1 MVVRG
6 LVILIELY
14 RRMISPFLARS
25 CRFEPSC
32 SQYAQQALERHGL
45 WRGSRLAMGRLLRC
59 HPWSHGGVDPVR

>member
-6 LVILIELY
+6 LVVVIELY
-14 RRMISPFLARS
+14 RTLISPFLSPS

-32 SQYAQQALERHGL
+32 SRYAQQALERHGL
-45 WRGSRLAMGRLLRC
+45 RRGGRLAVWRLLRC